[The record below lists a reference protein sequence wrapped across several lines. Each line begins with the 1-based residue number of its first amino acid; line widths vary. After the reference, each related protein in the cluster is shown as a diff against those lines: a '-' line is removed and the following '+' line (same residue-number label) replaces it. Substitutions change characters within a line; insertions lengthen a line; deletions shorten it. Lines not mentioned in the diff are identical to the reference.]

1 MRRPK
6 SSAWPGRH
14 FTNPHGLDAEGH
26 YSTARDM
33 ARLGACAM
41 ENEDFARIVS
51 TKSVTVHGSEIY
63 NHNKLLGMYSGCTGI
78 KTGYTMA
85 AGRTLVSCAER
96 DGARYV
102 CVTLDD
108 RQDWDDHAALYDW
121 AFENYE
127 YVKVV
132 DSDTTYRVNAVNRR
146 GRCTQG
152 PGRRAM
158 GMRCCRRERSTSSRW
173 SCRPLSSA
181 L

>member
-1 MRRPK
+1 MPPGNDAASALAIHAAGDLESFAELMMRRPK

-85 AGRTLVSCAER
+85 G
-96 DGARYV
+96 GA
-102 CVTLDD
+102 
-108 RQDWDDHAALYDW
+108 HACEL
-121 AFENYE
+121 
-127 YVKVV
+127 
-132 DSDTTYRVNAVNRR
+132 
-146 GRCTQG
+146 
-152 PGRRAM
+152 RRA
-158 GMRCCRRERSTSSRW
+158 GWGQICLRHAR
-173 SCRPLSSA
+173 
-181 L
+181 